1 MKKLI
6 FTLSVMLSFQALAD
20 YVVVVNAAN
29 KAAVSMD
36 DVKKI
41 YMGKVASFS
50 DGSSA
55 LPIMLNEGN
64 ETRDLFSTKV
74 LEKSD
79 SQYIAHWAK
88 MLFTGNG
95 TPPQEVPSF
104 DKVKEL
110 VSKNPSTIGYVDES
124 MVDAS
129 LKVIG
134 KFN

>member
-41 YMGKVASFS
+41 YSGKVASFS

-79 SQYIAHWAK
+79 SQYIALWAK

-95 TPPQEVPSF
+95 TPPQEVDSF
-104 DKVKEL
+104 DKVKEI
-110 VSKNPSTIGYVDES
+110 VSKNPSTLGYIDES

>member
-6 FTLSVMLSFQALAD
+6 FTFSVLLSFQAWAD

-29 KAAVSMD
+29 KAVVSMD
-36 DVKKI
+36 DVRKI

-55 LPIMLNEGN
+55 VPIMLNEGSL
-64 ETRDLFSTKV
+64 TRDLFSSKV

-95 TPPQEVPSF
+95 TPPLEVDSF
-104 DKVKEL
+104 DKVKQI
-110 VSKNPSTIGYVDES
+110 VSSDPSTIGYVDDS
-124 MVDAS
+124 LVDAS